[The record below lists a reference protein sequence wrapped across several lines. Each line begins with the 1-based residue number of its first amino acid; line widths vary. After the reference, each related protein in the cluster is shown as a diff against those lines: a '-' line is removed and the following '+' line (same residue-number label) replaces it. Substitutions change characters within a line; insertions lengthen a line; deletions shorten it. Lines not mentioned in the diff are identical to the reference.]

1 MNAALIPEP
10 MLEALGW
17 TLLHF
22 LWQGTLVAI
31 FLAVAN
37 SLLRK
42 RTANARYALACTAM
56 LFLLVLPVA
65 TFSALYTS
73 VRPVKIETAPP
84 MELTD
89 ERTVGRMEFADV
101 EAVMAS
107 ASAEAPNGAS
117 AAAILPA
124 GKPSLGDWV
133 RLRFKSLLP
142 WLVFAWALGVL
153 TLTVRFA
160 GGLVIASRLRR
171 LKTSVPICSL
181 RHAVLDI
188 ARRLRVTR
196 PFKLCE
202 SALVEAPAVIGWLRP
217 VILIPASAL
226 TGLSSEQI
234 EALLAHELA
243 HIRRHDYLVNMFQT
257 VVETLLFYHPAVWWV
272 SRQMRLEREHC
283 CDDLAVAACGNVLM
297 YARALAELEGL
308 RIVAPQVAVAAGGDS
323 LLGRIERL
331 IGKPRQAPHQFAPSL
346 GAFIS
351 IVAVFGLVALAQLPS
366 QKPARGQAPAPAKS
380 AGGVYAAPSLAP
392 AARVEA
398 RDGLKQEPASAP
410 EVEEKATT
418 PAYEND
424 RVGSSSFSL
433 PNTAAHIAD
442 GGGSVYA
449 STPANGQSPALAGV
463 ADDKDGTVY
472 ASTAGSGRGVGMGYG
487 QGSGRGSFVEG
498 DGPVVAAAAASARG
512 GFAMAAV
519 MPDDGGDYIG
529 EMQALGL
536 KDLTVDQWIALKEH
550 GVTPEFVKG
559 MKELGYDKLSVDE
572 LIHLR
577 MQGVTP
583 RFVRGL
589 NDSGYSK
596 LSAAQLIELRKHG
609 VTADYVHRMK
619 DAGFDH
625 LSADQLISMRN
636 HGVTPEFIGE
646 MKKSGYGSLLIDQL
660 ISLRN
665 HGVNGSYVADLAA
678 AGYSKLTTEQLTS
691 LRMYGVTGAYIQK
704 LRSHG
709 FNNLTVD
716 QLIKLRM
723 HGID

>member
-1 MNAALIPEP
+1 MNGALIPEP

-42 RTANARYALACTAM
+42 RTAHARYALACAAM
-56 LFLLVLPVA
+56 LLLLALPVI

-73 VRPVKIETAPP
+73 VHPVKSEAALP

-101 EAVMAS
+101 EALMAS
-107 ASAEAPNGAS
+107 ASAEAPFGAS

-160 GGLVIASRLRR
+160 GGLVIASRLKR
-171 LKTSVPICSL
+171 LKTSSPACQL
-181 RHAVLDI
+181 QEAVSRL

-331 IGKPRQAPHQFAPSL
+331 MGKPREAPHQFAPSL

-366 QKPARGQAPAPAKS
+366 QKPVTDRAPASAKS
-380 AGGVYAAPSLAP
+380 TGGVFAAPSLAP
-392 AARVEA
+392 ASTVEA
-398 RDGLKQEPASAP
+398 RDGLKREPASAP
-410 EVEEKATT
+410 EFEEKATT

-433 PNTAAHIAD
+433 PNTAAQIPD

-449 STPANGQSPALAGV
+449 STPASGQSPAIAGIQ
-463 ADDKDGTVY
+463 DDNQGTVY
-472 ASTAGSGRGVGMGYG
+472 ASTAGYGRGAGMGYG
-487 QGSGRGSFVEG
+487 QGHGLGAFVEG
-498 DGPVVAAAAASARG
+498 DGPVVAAAAAPVRG
-512 GFAMAAV
+512 RVAMAAV
-519 MPDDGGDYIG
+519 VPDDGGDYIG
-529 EMQALGL
+529 EMQALGY
-536 KDLTVDQWIALKEH
+536 KNLTVDQWIALREH

-589 NDSGYSK
+589 NDASYSK

-609 VTADYVHRMK
+609 VT
-619 DAGFDH
+619 
-625 LSADQLISMRN
+625 
-636 HGVTPEFIGE
+636 PEFVQQLKEQGVD
-646 MKKSGYGSLLIDQL
+646 KLSIDSL

-665 HGVNGSYVADLAA
+665 HGVNGGYIADMAA
-678 AGYSKLTTEQLTS
+678 AGYSKLTTEQLIS
-691 LRMYGVTGAYIQK
+691 LRMHGVTGAYIQK